1 MRYFRLLKTFY
12 KNALLA
18 ELEYRANFVV
28 NILMSVFW
36 LGWSLIGLQVYFN
49 HTQTIGGW
57 TYNEALVVVG
67 LFHLA
72 NGYMQAFLQPNIAE
86 IGNHIRLGTLDFILT
101 KPVNA
106 QFFVSLRTVVFWRLA
121 DIALGLGIVIFAL
134 VRANISVSVFDV
146 LLFGVMT
153 LAGAVMVYALWLM
166 LVTTAFWLVRVENI
180 TELFYAFY
188 EAARFPIGAYRGAL
202 QMFLTFIVPI
212 AFITTF
218 PAAALIGKLA
228 PVYVL
233 YALALAVGLF
243 GLSAWFWK
251 FALRFYASASS

>member
-1 MRYFRLLKTFY
+1 MRYFKLLKTFY
-12 KNALLA
+12 KNALLT

-28 NILMSVFW
+28 NILMSMFW

-57 TYNEALVVVG
+57 TYDEALIVVG

-101 KPVNA
+101 KPVNS
-106 QFFVSLRTVVFWRLA
+106 QFFVSLRTMVFWRLA
-121 DIALGLGIVIFAL
+121 DIALGLGIVVFAI
-134 VRANISVSVFDV
+134 VRAGFAVTWLDV
-146 LLFGVMT
+146 VLFSVMT
-153 LAGAVMVYALWLM
+153 LAGALMVYALWLM

-188 EAARFPIGAYRGAL
+188 EAARFPVGAYRGAA
-202 QMFLTFIVPI
+202 QMFLTFIVPV

-218 PAAALIGKLA
+218 PAAALIRKLE
-228 PVYVL
+228 PVYAV
-233 YALALAVGLF
+233 YGIGFACALFL
-243 GLSAWFWK
+243 LSAWFWK